1 VSSRLVVLLA
11 LAFVAP
17 QTAVAQ
23 SPATRNGLG
32 LDSLT
37 FAQLQTMVASQ
48 DSVRVDAMWGQV
60 VLRGPTLTSDS
71 LLAGPDSSGEPGP
84 RVGLVAVKRIQ
95 AWRGASGT
103 GARVGAIVGLA
114 AGLAGSIA
122 LSASLCS
129 EGGCDNEAGGTMV
142 ITAGSTAA
150 GALLGGLLGA
160 GIKTWRTVYRSGAD
174 QHTPTGLLNTP

>member
-1 VSSRLVVLLA
+1 MTSRLAVLLA
-11 LAFVAP
+11 LAFAASKG
-17 QTAVAQ
+17 AVAQ

-48 DSVRVDAMWGQV
+48 DSVRVEATWGEV
-60 VLRGPTLTSDS
+60 VLRRATLTSDS
-71 LLAGPDSSGEPGP
+71 LLAAPDSSGEPGP
-84 RVGLVAVKRIQ
+84 RVGLVAVQRIQ
-95 AWRGASGT
+95 AWRGASGK

-122 LSASLCS
+122 LTASLCS
-129 EGGCDNEAGGTMV
+129 EGGCDSPAGGTVV

-150 GALLGGLLGA
+150 GALLGALLA
-160 GIKTWRTVYRSGAD
+160 APIKSWRTVYRSGAG
-174 QHTPTGLLNTP
+174 QHSPAGPANTP